1 MSGIDEIV
9 VRLLRLDSCAVSD
22 ALDKLGLPPA
32 VTGLPPQSVAR
43 KIAGKVH
50 TVKLVAKEAAPPAT
64 GAPRHL
70 GTAAIEACGP
80 GEIIVIEQRTGI
92 DAGSWGGILSLGAK
106 VKGVAGV
113 IADGPLR
120 DVDEARGLDF
130 PVYSRSVTARTARNR
145 VVEVATDVPVEI
157 GESRVQP
164 GDYALADAT
173 GVCFLPA
180 AHAPEIVAEAET
192 IAMREAAMGKALL
205 TGRRITEVMGAAYE
219 KMLERSK

>member
-1 MSGIDEIV
+1 MTDQIV
-9 VRLLRLDSCAVSD
+9 TRLQRLDSCAVSD
-22 ALDKLGLPPA
+22 ALDKLGLPAA
-32 VTGLPPQSVAR
+32 VTGLPPRSVLR
-43 KIAGKVH
+43 RIAGRVH

-70 GTAAIEACGP
+70 GTAAIEACQA
-80 GEIIVIEQRTGI
+80 GEIIVVEQRTGI

-120 DVDEARGLDF
+120 DADEARELDF
-130 PVYSRSVTARTARNR
+130 PVYSRSLTARTARNR
-145 VVEVATDVPVEI
+145 VAEAATDVPVRI
-157 GESRVQP
+157 GEVTVQP
-164 GDYALADAT
+164 GDYAIADST

-180 AHAPEIVAEAET
+180 PKAAAIVAEAEI

-205 TGRRITEVMGAAYE
+205 TGKRITEVMGANYE
-219 KMLERSK
+219 KMLER

>member
-1 MSGIDEIV
+1 MGGVDEIV

-22 ALDKLGLPPA
+22 ALDKLGLPAA
-32 VTGLPPQSVAR
+32 VTGLPPRSVAR

-50 TVKLVAKEAAPPAT
+50 TVKLVPKEAAPRAT
-64 GAPRHL
+64 GTPRHL
-70 GTAAIEACGP
+70 GTAAIEASSP
-80 GEIIVIEQRTGI
+80 GDIIVVEQRTGI

-120 DVDEARGLDF
+120 DVDEARELGF

-145 VVEVATDVPVEI
+145 VAEAATDVPVEI
-157 GESRVQP
+157 GEIRVHP
-164 GDYALADAT
+164 GDYALADST

-180 AHAPEIVAEAET
+180 AHASTIVAEAET

-205 TGRRITEVMGAAYE
+205 TGDKITEVMGATYE

>member
-1 MSGIDEIV
+1 M
-9 VRLLRLDSCAVSD
+9 RLDSCAVSD
-22 ALDKLGLPPA
+22 ALDKLGLPAA
-32 VTGLPPQSVAR
+32 VTGLPPRSVAR

-50 TVKLVAKEAAPPAT
+50 TVKLVSKEAAPRAT
-64 GAPRHL
+64 GTPRHL
-70 GTAAIEACGP
+70 GTAAIEASSP
-80 GEIIVIEQRTGI
+80 GDIIVVEQRTGI

-120 DVDEARGLDF
+120 DVDEARELGF

-145 VVEVATDVPVEI
+145 VAEAATDVPVEI
-157 GESRVQP
+157 GDIRVHP
-164 GDYALADAT
+164 GDYALADST

-180 AHAPEIVAEAET
+180 AHASLIVAEAEA

-205 TGRRITEVMGAAYE
+205 TGHQITEVMGATYE

>member
-1 MSGIDEIV
+1 MSGSDEIV

-22 ALDKLGLPPA
+22 ALDKLGLAAA
-32 VTGLPPQSVAR
+32 VTGLPPRSVAR

-50 TVKLVAKEAAPPAT
+50 TVKLVPKEAAPRAT
-64 GAPRHL
+64 GTPRHL
-70 GTAAIEACGP
+70 GTAAIEVSSP
-80 GEIIVIEQRTGI
+80 GDIIVVEQRTGI

-120 DVDEARGLDF
+120 DVDEARELDF
-130 PVYSRSVTARTARNR
+130 PIYSRSVTARTARNR
-145 VVEVATDVPVEI
+145 VAEAATDVPVEI
-157 GESRVQP
+157 GEIRVHP
-164 GDYALADAT
+164 GDYALADST

-180 AHAPEIVAEAET
+180 AHASEIVAEAET
-192 IAMREAAMGKALL
+192 IAMREAAMAKALL
-205 TGRRITEVMGAAYE
+205 TGQRITEVMGAAYE

>member
-1 MSGIDEIV
+1 MSDDIV
-9 VRLLRLDSCAVSD
+9 TRLLLLDSCAVSD

-32 VTGLPPQSVAR
+32 VTGLPPRSAVR
-43 KIAGKVH
+43 KIAGRVH
-50 TVKLVAKEAAPPAT
+50 TVKLVAKDQVPPAT

-70 GTAAIEACGP
+70 GTAAIEACQP
-80 GEIIVIEQRTGI
+80 GEIIVVEQRTGI

-106 VKGVAGV
+106 VRGVAGV

-120 DVDEARGLDF
+120 DVDEAREFDF
-130 PVYSRSVTARTARNR
+130 PVYSRAVTARTARNR
-145 VVEVATDVPVEI
+145 VAEIGTDVPVRI
-157 GESRVQP
+157 GDITVEP
-164 GDYALADAT
+164 GDYAIADST

-180 AHAPEIVAEAET
+180 ARAAQIVAEAET

-205 TGRRITEVMGAAYE
+205 RGQKITEVMGANYE